1 MPNFAVSSPSHIFVC
16 CQHTTLKV
24 KNLIYFKARF
34 PVVSMNICILV
45 YFKNWQN
52 RVRVDDRVLMDSET
66 IFVCLEAVHSE
77 VLMAILCLAKMKE
90 KIYMFNENNFIIN
103 AIDQGILATSKT

>member
-1 MPNFAVSSPSHIFVC
+1 
-16 CQHTTLKV
+16 
-24 KNLIYFKARF
+24 
-34 PVVSMNICILV
+34 MNICILV

-52 RVRVDDRVLMDSET
+52 RVRVDDRVLMDWET

-77 VLMAILCLAKMKE
+77 VLMAILCLAKLKE

-103 AIDQGILATSKT
+103 VIDQGILATSKT